1 MKPLSSRS
9 RIGHDTTPA
18 THGDLEVWGGRLL
31 EVMEENKQEL
41 KVDIGSVKS
50 ELGSVKTGLGS
61 VKNELKSVKAELK
74 AEIGDVRERVIRLE
88 DRQNDT
94 YLLVKAIEKKISKK

>member
-18 THGDLEVWGGRLL
+18 THGDLEIWGGRLL

-41 KVDIGSVKS
+41 KADIGSVK
-50 ELGSVKTGLGS
+50 T
-61 VKNELKSVKAELK
+61 ELKSVKAELK